1 MSHEIGVLTME
12 TYTTYQASL
21 DGKGVLMPDFLHR
34 TYDLHQ
40 PELASAFDQ
49 VSLWSA
55 RFGAFLFQHLT
66 LRPHL
71 AILDLACGTGFPLF
85 ELAQVYGPSC
95 QVTGVDLWKQAIE
108 RARAKQ
114 QVYRFPNVQIVEA
127 DAAHL
132 PFGEHEF
139 DLIVSHLGV
148 NNFADPE
155 AVLTECFRV
164 AKPHASLV
172 LTTNP
177 IGHMRELYVLFREVL
192 LELQK
197 PMYLERLRRN
207 EEHRGTKES
216 LSGLLRTAGFH
227 LVKTQ
232 EGAFQLRYV
241 DGSAL
246 FHHVLTQVG
255 FLDGWRQVVAPE
267 DEEQAF
273 ALLET
278 KLNQVARASGEL
290 CLTVPMLYLEGEKLV

>member
-1 MSHEIGVLTME
+1 M
-12 TYTTYQASL
+12 
-21 DGKGVLMPDFLHR
+21 KGLCMPDFLYR

-49 VSLWSA
+49 VSFWSA
-55 RFGAFLFQHLT
+55 RFGVLLFKHLT
-66 LRPHL
+66 LRL
-71 AILDLACGTGFPLF
+71 NLTILDLACGTGFPLF

-95 QVTGVDLWKQAIE
+95 QVTGIDLWKEAVE
-108 RARAKQ
+108 RARAKLK
-114 QVYRFPNVQIVEA
+114 VYQLPNVKLLEA
-127 DAAHL
+127 DAAYL
-132 PFGEHEF
+132 PFQEHAF

-177 IGHMRELYVLFREVL
+177 SGHMHEFYAVLHEVL

-216 LSGLLRTAGFH
+216 LSGDLQAAGFH
-227 LVKTQ
+227 ISKIQ
-232 EGAFQLRYV
+232 EEAFQLRYV

-246 FHHVLTQVG
+246 FYHVLTQVG
-255 FLDGWRQVVAPE
+255 FLEGWRQVVDAE
-267 DEEQAF
+267 DEEQVF

-278 KLNQVARASGEL
+278 KLNQMAKARGEL
-290 CLTVPMLYLEGEKLV
+290 CMTVPMLYLEGEKED

>member
-1 MSHEIGVLTME
+1 
-12 TYTTYQASL
+12 
-21 DGKGVLMPDFLHR
+21 MPDFLHR

-40 PELASAFDQ
+40 PQLASAFDE
-49 VSLWSA
+49 VSFWAA
-55 RFGAFLFQHLT
+55 RFGIFLFQHLT

-95 QVTGVDLWKQAIE
+95 QVTGIDLWKEAVE
-108 RARAKQ
+108 WARAKL
-114 QVYRFPNVQIVEA
+114 QVYRLPNVHILEA

-132 PFGEHEF
+132 PFQEHEF
-139 DLIVSHLGV
+139 DLIVSNLGV
-148 NNFADPE
+148 NNFDDPE
-155 AVLTECFRV
+155 AVLAECFRV

-177 IGHMRELYVLFREVL
+177 TGHMRELYALFREVL
-192 LELQK
+192 LDLQQ
-197 PMYLERLRRN
+197 PTYLERLRKD

-216 LSGLLRTAGFH
+216 LGRMLQAAGFH
-227 LVKTQ
+227 IVKIQ

-255 FLDGWRQVVAPE
+255 FLEGWRQVVAPE
-267 DEEQAF
+267 DEEQVF
-273 ALLET
+273 ARLESR
-278 KLNQVARASGEL
+278 LNQVAQERGEL
-290 CLTVPMLYLEGEKLV
+290 RLTVPMLYLEGEKPV

>member
-1 MSHEIGVLTME
+1 M
-12 TYTTYQASL
+12 
-21 DGKGVLMPDFLHR
+21 
-34 TYDLHQ
+34 
-40 PELASAFDQ
+40 
-49 VSLWSA
+49 
-55 RFGAFLFQHLT
+55 
-66 LRPHL
+66 
-71 AILDLACGTGFPLF
+71 F

-95 QVTGVDLWKQAIE
+95 QVIGIDLWKEAVE

-114 QVYRFPNVQIVEA
+114 QAYQLPNVQIVEA

-132 PFGEHEF
+132 PFGDHEF
-139 DLIVSHLGV
+139 DLIVSNLGV

-177 IGHMRELYVLFREVL
+177 TGHMRELYALFREVL
-192 LELQK
+192 LDLQK
-197 PMYLERLRRN
+197 SAYLERLRRN

-216 LSGLLRTAGFH
+216 LGGMLRAAGFH
-227 LVKTQ
+227 LVKIQ

-246 FHHVLTQVG
+246 FHHVLTIVG
-255 FLDGWRQVVAPE
+255 FLEGWRQVVDPE
-267 DEEQAF
+267 DEEQVF

-278 KLNQVARASGEL
+278 RLNQVAQVRGEL
-290 CLTVPMLYLEGEKLV
+290 CLTVPMLYLEAEKLV

>member
-1 MSHEIGVLTME
+1 
-12 TYTTYQASL
+12 
-21 DGKGVLMPDFLHR
+21 MPDFLHR
-34 TYDLHQ
+34 TYDVNQ

-49 VSLWSA
+49 VSFWAA

-66 LRPHL
+66 LRPRL

-95 QVTGVDLWKQAIE
+95 QVTGIDLWKEAVE
-108 RARAKQ
+108 RARTKQ
-114 QVYRFPNVQIVEA
+114 QVYRFPNVQILEA

-132 PFGEHEF
+132 PFQEHEF
-139 DLIVSHLGV
+139 DLIVSNLGV

-164 AKPHASLV
+164 AKPHARLA

-177 IGHMRELYVLFREVL
+177 TGHMREFYALFREVL

-197 PMYLERLRRN
+197 PTYLERLRRD
-207 EEHRGTKES
+207 EERRGTKES
-216 LSGLLRTAGFH
+216 LGGMLQAAGFH
-227 LVKTQ
+227 IVKIQ

-241 DGSAL
+241 DGSAM
-246 FHHVLTQVG
+246 FHHILTQVG
-255 FLDGWRQVVAPE
+255 FLEGWRRVVTPE
-267 DEEQAF
+267 DEEQVF

-278 KLNQVARASGEL
+278 RLNQVAQAHGEL
-290 CLTVPMLYLEGEKLV
+290 CLTVPMLYLEGEKPV